1 MNQTTKNGA
10 VTTEVTPTDKPKLH
24 AVENYDNLVK
34 EAASSGLNLKAIQT
48 ARAKYVNAE
57 KAALSSY
64 LNFGKELKAASVWYD
79 SEQGQTYFTSK
90 GVKAVKTEFLMY
102 LSGRSKAQTFKL
114 IAAGAVPAEVVK
126 DYTSGENVPTIEGL
140 IEFNK
145 LEAESNEET
154 DGKEPKKPA
163 ERRNS
168 LINLRYKHKNGK
180 DFSAVRNNAGKWQT
194 NLSIEDLS
202 DIISALSSLRADMK
216 KPKDETANKQGL
228 SEENQPSK
236 VNGSPESL
244 AAINAAN
251 KAAAKAAALAAFEA
265 MAEDGI
271 TLE

>member
-1 MNQTTKNGA
+1 MNQTTKNGP

-34 EAASSGLNLKAIQT
+34 DAASSGLNLKAIQT
-48 ARAKYVNAE
+48 ARAKYANAE
-57 KAALSSY
+57 KAALQSY
-64 LNFGKELKAASVWYD
+64 LNFGKELKAASLWYD

-114 IAAGAVPAEVVK
+114 ISAGSVPAEVVK
-126 DYTSGENVPTIEGL
+126 DYTSGENTPSIEGL
-140 IEFNK
+140 IKF
-145 LEAESNEET
+145 AQNEET
-154 DGKEPKKPA
+154 EGNEGTEGKEPKKPA

-168 LINLRYKHKNGK
+168 LINLRYRHKNGK
-180 DFSAVRNNAGKWQT
+180 DYSAVRNNAGKWQT
-194 NLSIEDLS
+194 NISIEDLS
-202 DIISALSSLRADMK
+202 DIINALSSLRADMK
-216 KPKDETANKQGL
+216 RPKDETAKKKG
-228 SEENQPSK
+228 EDNQPSK

-265 MAEDGI
+265 MQDEGI
-271 TLE
+271 EID